1 MRIGW
6 HTGLTENG
14 SERMVNAG
22 KLWPILREHA
32 AHVVNAGTNVELLFS
47 DNPPLSYTHPFL
59 RSVNDAIVAQDIMR
73 CEAEG
78 FDGVMIGTSAD
89 PGVYEARSAV
99 RMPVVGSTESALGF
113 ASFIG
118 RRAGVICITVH
129 GDPLGLAYVRGIEG
143 LAAKYGHRGHLLE
156 NRPVRPI
163 AMTAEQ
169 FFHSFDRAIDGDC
182 DEMMSAIEAVM
193 RDFAR
198 DGADVLI
205 TANQFTG
212 AVMRKWG
219 QSFLS
224 PDGLPFIDNVVI
236 GLKMVET
243 LVSLRKSMGL
253 QKSEAGDFGS
263 IPPGR
268 IAALTAALSRK

>member
-6 HTGLTENG
+6 HIGLTEHG
-14 SERMVNAG
+14 GERLANAA

-32 AHVVNAGTNVELLFS
+32 AHVVHPDTKVELVFS
-47 DNPPLSYTHPFL
+47 PKPPLSYTHPFL
-59 RSVNDAIVAQDIMR
+59 RGVNDVTVVQEIMQ
-73 CEAEG
+73 CEKDG
-78 FDGVMIGTSAD
+78 FDGVMIGASAD
-89 PGVYEARSAV
+89 PGVHEARSAV
-99 RMPVVGSTESALGF
+99 KMPVVGSTESALGF

-143 LAAKYGHRGHLLE
+143 LAAKYGHRAHLLE

-163 AMTAEQ
+163 AKTAEE
-169 FFHSFDRAIDGDC
+169 FFRCFDRAIDGDC
-182 DEMMSAIEAVM
+182 DELMSGIHAVM
-193 RDFAR
+193 KDFAR

-219 QSFLS
+219 QSFMS

-243 LVSLRKSMGL
+243 LASLRKSMGW
-253 QKSEAGDFGS
+253 QKSEAGDFAS
-263 IPPGR
+263 IPANKLAA
-268 IAALTAALSRK
+268 IAHLLPK

>member
-6 HTGLTENG
+6 HIGLTENG
-14 SERMVNAG
+14 GERLANAAR
-22 KLWPILREHA
+22 LWPILREHA
-32 AHVVNAGTNVELLFS
+32 AHVVNPGTHVELVFS
-47 DNPPLSYTHPFL
+47 PKPPLSYTHPFL
-59 RSVNDAIVAQDIMR
+59 RAVNDTVVVKEIMQ

-78 FDGVMIGTSAD
+78 FDGVMIGASAD

-99 RMPVVGSTESALGF
+99 KMPVVGSTESALGF

-143 LAAKYGHRGHLLE
+143 LAAKYGHRAHLLE
-156 NRPVRPI
+156 NRPIRPI
-163 AMTAEQ
+163 AKTAEE
-169 FFHSFDRAIDGDC
+169 FFRCFDRAIDGDC
-182 DEMMSAIEAVM
+182 DELMSGIHAVM
-193 RDFAR
+193 KDFAR

-243 LVSLRKSMGL
+243 LVSLRKSMGW

-263 IPPGR
+263 IPANKMAA
-268 IAALTAALSRK
+268 IAHLLPK